1 MTQILVKDYL
11 MALDKKYDE
20 VSISINYV
28 DTLCEMTNKTN
39 ISDAIG
45 SIIITD
51 ATITSIKTE
60 IITDENDGIYSLE
73 KINLKKGG
81 AKWIGILVY
90 DLDKNSVR
98 ISFITIDKDLD
109 TNSIQ
114 EEYISSFCRV

>member
-20 VSISINYV
+20 VSISIDYV

-39 ISDAIG
+39 ISDAFG

-51 ATITSIKTE
+51 GIITSIKTD
-60 IITDENDGIYSLE
+60 IVTDDNDGIYCLE

-81 AKWIGILVY
+81 ARWIGILVY
-90 DLDKNSVR
+90 DLNKNSVR
-98 ISFITIDKDLD
+98 ISFITTDKELNTD
-109 TNSIQ
+109 SIQ
-114 EEYISSFCRV
+114 EQYINSFCRV